1 MTLRACCLQL
11 TAFNGDPVHLATESL
26 VVILRI
32 VPGRS
37 VVPEGDRS
45 RLPVEP
51 GDVFC
56 FCCLAVE
63 KLEQRPRFLVSPAFD
78 TKSKSR
84 VDVQR
89 FSATQ
94 GMFDNYWMDR
104 LIETIRGFRVA
115 NAPAKFSLTAGL
127 AAENMVRRMNR
138 AQLL

>member
-37 VVPEGDRS
+37 VVPECDRPG
-45 RLPVEP
+45 LPVEP

-56 FCCLAVE
+56 FCCLAVKE
-63 KLEQRPRFLVSPAFD
+63 LKERLRFLVSPAFD

-94 GMFDNYWMDR
+94 GMFDNHWVGR
-104 LIETIRGFRVA
+104 LIETIRRFRIV

-127 AAENMVRRMNR
+127 AAEDMVRRMNR